1 MDYFWKEN
9 KRYLIAVGAAI
20 LFTLVFF
27 LLVLGPLR
35 RKADQAAAARLRAEQ
50 ALRQRLEKGLPDEDT
65 VGVARIDLRRTR
77 DLLASLVSDMNFRE
91 ADRYRKPENVTW
103 VEHWNAEKMDVD
115 RALKAQTATMVHTP
129 KSFVSAVEDPG
140 EEMARELLLRL
151 AVVERLVRVA
161 AEAKVERIDSVDML
175 PVSSAGAR
183 KEEPVTKKGVF
194 LNKYSVQMAFKGD
207 QQSVFRVLH
216 AVQKKGP
223 SFLAVENFAVDRRDP
238 SKDLLDATLRVSLLR
253 IDEKAPLEAREERAP

>member
-9 KRYLIAVGAAI
+9 KKYLIAVGAAVF
-20 LFTLVFF
+20 FTLLFF
-27 LLVLGPLR
+27 LFVLGPLR
-35 RKADQAAAARLRAEQ
+35 RKAEAAAAGRRRAEQ
-50 ALRQRLEKGLPDEDT
+50 SLRQRLEKGLPDEDT
-65 VGVARIDLRRTR
+65 VGLARIELKRTR
-77 DLLASLVSDMNFRE
+77 DLLASLVSEVNFRE
-91 ADRYRKPENVTW
+91 ADRYRKPENATW

-129 KSFVSAVEDPG
+129 KTFVSVLEDPG

-151 AVVERLVRVA
+151 AVVERLVKVA
-161 AEAKVERIDSVDML
+161 AEAKVERIDAVDML
-175 PVSSAGAR
+175 PVSSAGIR
-183 KEEPVTKKGVF
+183 KEDPVTRRGVF

-216 AVQKKGP
+216 ALQRKGA

-238 SKDLLDATLRVSLLR
+238 TKDMLDATLRVSLLR
-253 IDEKAPLEAREERAP
+253 IDEKAPLEAKEERAP